1 MLLKVTASVTV
12 PPLPVKDRLF
22 TVLATVKVVAERLPV
37 KLAVPPML
45 CKIKLPEPLTL
56 VPLMSAAEVPV
67 PVPVCNVKL

>member
-1 MLLKVTASVTV
+1 MLLNVTASVTV
-12 PPLPVKDRLF
+12 PPLPVKDRLL

-45 CKIKLPEPLTL
+45 CKIRLPKPLIL

-67 PVPVCNVKL
+67 PVPVCNVRL